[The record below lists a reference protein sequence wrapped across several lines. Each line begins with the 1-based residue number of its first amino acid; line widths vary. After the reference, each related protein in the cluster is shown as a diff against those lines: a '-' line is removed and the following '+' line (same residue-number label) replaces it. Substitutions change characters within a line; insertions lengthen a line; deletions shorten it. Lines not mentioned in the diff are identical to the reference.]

1 MKRHLPSLDV
11 VLHQTGFEPVAVE
24 LSCQDLTHS
33 AIQNFL
39 SKYPMLQSERTQ
51 KYASGW
57 AFPHTIP
64 ATSYKIQQHLCT
76 RVAVRAFKI
85 LKGQHNQCAQVFC
98 INRVIFFAI
107 LHQFTRVQERDSP
120 NNHNL
125 FTFCGMT

>member
-98 INRVIFFAI
+98 INRVFF
-107 LHQFTRVQERDSP
+107 LQFCTSLRECRNGIPQIITICLPSVE
-120 NNHNL
+120 
-125 FTFCGMT
+125 